1 MSHERIVIVASLT
14 VRVAAL
20 AEFREFE
27 RHAARVM
34 ARHGGA
40 IERTVF
46 AELEGEPE
54 LAREIHVVTFPNEGA
69 FARYRADPDLH
80 ARAAQRDRAVVKTEL
95 VVGVDG
101 PDYGPG

>member
-1 MSHERIVIVASLT
+1 MSQERIVIVASLT
-14 VRVAAL
+14 VRVSAL

-27 RHAARVM
+27 RHAAHVM

-46 AELEGEPE
+46 AHLEGEPE
-54 LAREIHVVTFPNEGA
+54 LALEIHVVTFPNEAA
-69 FARYRADPDLH
+69 FARYRADPDLR